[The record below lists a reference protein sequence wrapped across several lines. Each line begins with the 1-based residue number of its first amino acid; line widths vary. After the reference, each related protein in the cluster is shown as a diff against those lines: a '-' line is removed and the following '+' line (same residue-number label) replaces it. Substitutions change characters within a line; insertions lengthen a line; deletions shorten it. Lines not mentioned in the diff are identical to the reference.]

1 MTAKSIDELKS
12 DLIQFKLALQQ
23 PRLYI
28 FNHFEKLKNEIDI
41 ACQNKLE
48 SEEKQKHL
56 DDQALV
62 IEEVKSFEEACMSS
76 LIDGKLDIEF
86 VQSINETILQIEA
99 NFNNIGFTNIE
110 IQEQI
115 SDLKLRFHKKIF
127 LNKTMVFLTNE
138 CRFVKENTFSIS
150 QILFGSLVII
160 DCEFIE
166 DHSLSYFG

>member
-1 MTAKSIDELKS
+1 MNAKSIDELKS
-12 DLIQFKLALQQ
+12 DLKKFKLALEQ

-28 FNHFEKLKNEIDI
+28 FN
-41 ACQNKLE
+41 Q
-48 SEEKQKHL
+48 
-56 DDQALV
+56 DDQALI

-76 LIDGKLDIEF
+76 LIDGELDIEF

-127 LNKTMVFLTNE
+127 LNKTMIFMTNE
-138 CRFVKENTFSIS
+138 HCFASTSITGSIDKLFGFLMTVEDEFIDNDTFS
-150 QILFGSLVII
+150 
-160 DCEFIE
+160 DWE
-166 DHSLSYFG
+166 

>member
-1 MTAKSIDELKS
+1 MKK
-12 DLIQFKLALQQ
+12 FKLALEQ

-41 ACQNKLE
+41 ACQKKLE
-48 SEEKQKHL
+48 SEDKQKHL
-56 DDQALV
+56 DDQALI

-76 LIDGKLDIEF
+76 LIDGELDIEF

-127 LNKTMVFLTNE
+127 LNKTMIFMTNE
-138 CRFVKENTFSIS
+138 HCFASTSITGSIDKLFGFLMTVEDEFIDNDTFS
-150 QILFGSLVII
+150 
-160 DCEFIE
+160 DWE
-166 DHSLSYFG
+166 